1 MPEGHT
7 VHRIARQFARDFVG
21 HRVAVSSPQGR
32 FAQGAALL
40 DGRELLTSAA
50 VGKQL
55 FLGFAGGHVL
65 RVHLG
70 LYGAWDFLGVVSPL
84 TEGGGA
90 VASLGAP
97 RVRRSVRMG
106 EGEREGDEGAETE
119 DFPPEP
125 VGQVRVRL
133 ATEQTVADL
142 RGPTAC
148 EVLDPAATAA
158 ALAKLGPDPAV
169 EDDVRAR
176 MADPHAVAAA
186 TGAAAHVEPGESDPA
201 VADAVA
207 PGPGTAAEVMVQRL
221 TARGTPVGQLLMDQ
235 AVVAGIGNI
244 YRAELLYRAR
254 LDPHTPG
261 KRVPAE
267 TARALW
273 DDWSVLLADGI
284 ATGVM
289 LTREDLD
296 EAGRAAALRDPAQR
310 HWVYGRGGEPCR
322 TCGTPVVVEEM
333 AGRKLYWCPTC
344 QR

>member
-1 MPEGHT
+1 VPEGHT
-7 VHRIARQFARDFVG
+7 VHRIARQFDRDLVG
-21 HRVAVSSPQGR
+21 HRLAVSSPQGR
-32 FAQGAALL
+32 FAAGAALL
-40 DGRELLTSAA
+40 DGRELLSSSA

-55 FLGFAGGHVL
+55 FLTFEGGRVL

-70 LYGAWDFLGVVSPL
+70 LYGAWDLHGVVSPL
-84 TEGGGA
+84 TQGADA

-97 RVRRSVRMG
+97 RVRRSVRIG
-106 EGEREGDEGAETE
+106 EEERDRDDDVPAPDEP
-119 DFPPEP
+119 FPPAP

-133 ATEQTVADL
+133 AGEATVADL

-148 EVLDPAATAA
+148 EVLDPAAAA
-158 ALAKLGPDPAV
+158 AAVARLGPDPAS
-169 EDDVRAR
+169 DDGAGGDEMVR
-176 MADPHAVAAA
+176 
-186 TGAAAHVEPGESDPA
+186 
-201 VADAVA
+201 
-207 PGPGTAAEVMVQRL
+207 RL
-221 TARGTPVGQLLMDQ
+221 TSRGTPVGQLLMDQ

-254 LDPHTPG
+254 LDPHVPG
-261 KRVPAE
+261 RRVPAA

-284 ATGVM
+284 RTGVM

-296 EAGRAAALRDPAQR
+296 DAGRAAALRDRSLR

-333 AGRKLYWCPTC
+333 AGRRLYWCPTC

>member
-7 VHRIARQFARDFVG
+7 VHRIARQFARDLVG
-21 HRVAVSSPQGR
+21 HRLAVSSPQGR
-32 FAQGAALL
+32 FAAGAALL
-40 DGRELLTSAA
+40 DGRELLSSAA

-55 FLGFAGGHVL
+55 FLTFEGGHVL

-70 LYGAWDFLGVVSPL
+70 LYGAWDLHGVVSPL
-84 TEGGGA
+84 VEGAEA

-97 RVRRSVRMG
+97 RVRRSVRIG
-106 EGEREGDEGAETE
+106 EEEQDRVDDVVGDDEP
-119 DFPPEP
+119 FPPPP

-133 ATEQTVADL
+133 AAGSTVADL

-148 EVLDPAATAA
+148 EVLDPAATA
-158 ALAKLGPDPAV
+158 LAVARLGPDPAT
-169 EDDVRAR
+169 DD
-176 MADPHAVAAA
+176 
-186 TGAAAHVEPGESDPA
+186 GAGGD
-201 VADAVA
+201 
-207 PGPGTAAEVMVQRL
+207 VMVRRL

-254 LDPHTPG
+254 LDPHVPG

-284 ATGVM
+284 RTGVM

-296 EAGRAAALRDPAQR
+296 ADGRAAALRDRSLR

>member
-7 VHRIARQFARDFVG
+7 VHRIARQFDRDLVG
-21 HRVAVSSPQGR
+21 HRLAVSSPQGR
-32 FAQGAALL
+32 FAAGAALL
-40 DGRELLTSAA
+40 DGRELLGSSA

-55 FLGFAGGHVL
+55 FLTFEGGHVL

-70 LYGAWDFLGVVSPL
+70 LYGAWDLHGVVSPL
-84 TEGGGA
+84 AEGSDA

-97 RVRRSVRMG
+97 RVRRSVRIG
-106 EGEREGDEGAETE
+106 EEERERDDAGDDEPDAP
-119 DFPPEP
+119 FPPAP

-133 ATEQTVADL
+133 AAEATVADL

-148 EVLDPAATAA
+148 EVLDPAAA
-158 ALAKLGPDPAV
+158 ALAVARLGPDPAS
-169 EDDVRAR
+169 DDGTGGDEMVR
-176 MADPHAVAAA
+176 
-186 TGAAAHVEPGESDPA
+186 
-201 VADAVA
+201 
-207 PGPGTAAEVMVQRL
+207 RL
-221 TARGTPVGQLLMDQ
+221 TSRGTPVGQLLMDQ

-254 LDPHTPG
+254 LDPHVPG
-261 KRVPAE
+261 RRVPAE

-284 ATGVM
+284 RTGVM

-296 EAGRAAALRDPAQR
+296 DAGRAAALRDRSLR

>member
-84 TEGGGA
+84 VEGGGA

-106 EGEREGDEGAETE
+106 EGEREGDEGTELE

-158 ALAKLGPDPAV
+158 ALARLGPDPAV

-186 TGAAAHVEPGESDPA
+186 TGAAHHEPGEADGS

-207 PGPGTAAEVMVQRL
+207 PGPGTAADVMVQRL
-221 TARGTPVGQLLMDQ
+221 TARGTAVGQLLMDQ

-261 KRVPAE
+261 KRVPTE

-296 EAGRAAALRDPAQR
+296 DAGRAAALRDPAQR
-310 HWVYGRGGEPCR
+310 HWVYGRAGEPCR

>member
-7 VHRIARQFARDFVG
+7 VHRIARQFSRDLVG
-21 HRVAVSSPQGR
+21 HRLAVSSPQGR
-32 FAQGAALL
+32 FAAGAALL
-40 DGRELLTSAA
+40 DGRELLTSRA

-55 FLGFAGGHVL
+55 FLGFDGGQVL

-70 LYGAWDFLGVVSPL
+70 LYGAWDFQGEVSPL
-84 TEGGGA
+84 SDGVDA

-97 RVRRSVRMG
+97 RVRRAVRMG
-106 EGEREGDEGAETE
+106 EAEVEGLTGAASGTGAVHGTATGAA
-119 DFPPEP
+119 DFPPPP

-133 ATEQTVADL
+133 AAAATVADL

-148 EVLDPAATAA
+148 EVLDPVAA
-158 ALAKLGPDPAV
+158 AAAVARLGPDPA
-169 EDDVRAR
+169 
-176 MADPHAVAAA
+176 
-186 TGAAAHVEPGESDPA
+186 
-201 VADAVA
+201 ADAD
-207 PGPGTAAEVMVQRL
+207 GRGHEEAADVMVGRL
-221 TARGTPVGQLLMDQ
+221 TTRGTPVGQLLMDQ

-261 KRVPAE
+261 KRVPRE

-273 DDWSVLLADGI
+273 DDWTVLLADGI
-284 ATGVM
+284 RTGVM

-296 EAGRAAALRDPAQR
+296 DAGRAAALADRDLR
-310 HWVYGRGGEPCR
+310 HWVYGRAGEPCR
-322 TCGTPVVVEEM
+322 TCGTPVALEEM

>member
-21 HRVAVSSPQGR
+21 HRLTVSSPQGR
-32 FAQGAALL
+32 FAAGAALL

-55 FLGFAGGHVL
+55 FLGFAGDRVL

-70 LYGAWDFLGVVSPL
+70 LYGAWDFRGVVSPL
-84 TEGGGA
+84 VEGGGA

-133 ATEQTVADL
+133 ATAATVADL

-169 EDDVRAR
+169 EDRDLPG
-176 MADPHAVAAA
+176 AD
-186 TGAAAHVEPGESDPA
+186 
-201 VADAVA
+201 
-207 PGPGTAAEVMVQRL
+207 GPGTDPGEVMVRRL
-221 TARGTPVGQLLMDQ
+221 TTRATPVGQLLMDQ

-244 YRAELLYRAR
+244 YRAEMLYRAR

-273 DDWSVLLADGI
+273 DDWTVLLADGI
-284 ATGVM
+284 RTGVM

-296 EAGRAAALRDPAQR
+296 EAGRAAALRDPALR

-322 TCGTPVVVEEM
+322 TCGTAVVVEEM
-333 AGRKLYWCPTC
+333 AGRKLYWCPLC